1 MASEHAERPR
11 SADEAAALLQS
22 RIGSR
27 YDASID
33 SAPVM
38 FTSGAQ
44 VKIYRGDGSDLKLPL
59 RALARYGR

>member
-1 MASEHAERPR
+1 
-11 SADEAAALLQS
+11 LLQS

-38 FTSGAQ
+38 FTSRAQ
-44 VKIYRGDGSDLKLPL
+44 VKVYRGDGSDLKLPL
-59 RALARYGR
+59 LALARYGR